1 MQCSNRYLQYRPK
14 GNNLNIELSSSLQ
27 RLWSA
32 CRCYEGVLV
41 YWKKMSSKFFNNSP
55 QNTLFDKFKGIAEG
69 MHDFYSFLAVVGYFR
84 SSGYF
89 KLRKELANV
98 QEIQILVGINVDSIF
113 RKHNQALLM
122 LEGDDEA
129 REIYTEDFIQDVK
142 DAKYSPEVEE
152 GILQLCDDI
161 VSGKLQMRIHKS
173 KNLHAKFYLCLP
185 QNFSPNTD
193 GWVLMGSSNI
203 SDSGL
208 GITQPPRYELN
219 VAMKDYDDV
228 AYCKNEFENL
238 WNEGIPITAEDIKR
252 IRKMTHLEE
261 LPTPYEIFM
270 KVLIDAFGNQVEDDF
285 TLDMPKGYMQLKYQN
300 DAVIQGF
307 QMLKE
312 YNGFFLA
319 DVVGTGKTI
328 VAAMI
333 AKRFVEENGKNT
345 KILVIYPPAVKENWR
360 DTFKDF
366 SLTKYTQFV
375 TNGSLNKVI
384 EGSDNYDGPEEFDL
398 VIVDEAHNFRSDTSG
413 RYDDLQRIC
422 KTPRVND
429 GLVEGIQKK
438 VMLLSATPLNNR
450 PEDFRNLIL
459 LFQNARK
466 PTLDGITNIT
476 TLFQPWIKKYNELM
490 RKRGKVDNNVI
501 TDAADKIYEEMRTRV
516 LDKILVR
523 RTRKNLWNNE
533 EYKADLMRQ
542 GIHFPNVEQPNE
554 CEYQLDKV
562 LSELFYDTITI
573 LTDTPN
579 EDNPNGVGLHFARYR
594 AIEYIIGEKA
604 GKYRNAIQFAQV
616 FSGIFRVHMVKRL
629 ESSFYAFKKS
639 LHTFLRITN
648 DMIKMWDNNNILIAP
663 EIDVKGMM
671 ANDVEFDAIV
681 EKALEHG
688 YDKEDILF
696 TQADFNPEYLK
707 KLREDAEKLEKL
719 SALWDKVE
727 KDPKYDLFKLY
738 LETEL
743 MCQKGHRNGKEVEL
757 NKEGK
762 LVIFSESVDTI
773 NYLGDKLKND
783 LHRSDVLIVSASNRR
798 NVLDDI
804 RANFDANYSGEKLNK
819 YNIIISSDVLAEG
832 VNLHRSNVIVN
843 YDSPWNATRLM
854 QRIGRVNRIGSTSDH
869 IYNYMFYPSKDGDKQ
884 IQLYTNALIK
894 LQGFHSALGEDAQ
907 VYSREEMLR
916 EFQLFD
922 DKVRDNVD
930 KQLELLREIRE
941 LYANDRDLY
950 NKIKALPFKSRT
962 VRSAQYRP
970 KDVEARSTIVYIS
983 TGSRSQ
989 FYKVTESEAPQQ
1001 IEFLQAA
1008 EWLRAKVDEPTGNFE
1023 AVKELHYEHVRKAYK
1038 DYEQLTSA
1046 VETTEIS
1053 IAEKKKDKNAIS
1065 ALAFLREM
1073 KRLFPADEIYG
1084 KIITIEQY
1092 VNDGVF
1098 SNLTLSLNRLSREL
1112 NRQKKSST
1120 IDTLKPMLSMKLE
1133 NLYDHYY
1140 ISKEKQER
1148 EDQYQQSEIITSATF
1163 E

>member
-1 MQCSNRYLQYRPK
+1 
-14 GNNLNIELSSSLQ
+14 
-27 RLWSA
+27 
-32 CRCYEGVLV
+32 
-41 YWKKMSSKFFNNSP
+41 MSSKFFNNSP

-69 MHDFYSFLAVVGYFR
+69 MHDFHSFLAVVGYFR

-98 QEIQILVGINVDSIF
+98 QEIKILVGINVDSIF

-129 REIYTEDFIQDVK
+129 REIYTKDFIQDVK
-142 DAKYSPEVEE
+142 DAQYSPEVEE

-238 WNEGIPITAEDIKR
+238 WNEGIPITAEDIER

-429 GLVEGIQKK
+429 GLVEGMQKK

-533 EYKADLMRQ
+533 EYKTDLMRQ

-554 CEYQLDKV
+554 CEYQLDKE

-573 LTDTPN
+573 LTDTPS

-696 TQADFNPEYLK
+696 TQADFNTEYIK

-773 NYLGDKLKND
+773 NYLGDKLKNE

-941 LYANDRDLY
+941 LYANDRELY

-970 KDVEARSTIVYIS
+970 KDVEARSTIVYIT

-989 FYKVTESEAPQQ
+989 FYKVTENEVPQQ

-1038 DYEQLTSA
+1038 DYEQLTSV

-1073 KRLFPADEIYG
+1073 KRLFSTDEIYG

-1092 VNDGVF
+1092 VKDGVF

>member
-1 MQCSNRYLQYRPK
+1 
-14 GNNLNIELSSSLQ
+14 
-27 RLWSA
+27 
-32 CRCYEGVLV
+32 
-41 YWKKMSSKFFNNSP
+41 MSTKFFNNTIG
-55 QNTLFDKFKGIAEG
+55 NTLFDKFNGIADG
-69 MHDFYSFLAVVGYFR
+69 MPNFHSFLAVVGYFR

-98 QEIQILVGINVDSIF
+98 QDIKILVGINIDSIF

-122 LEGDDEA
+122 LDGDDEA
-129 REIYTEDFIQDVK
+129 REIYTKDFIQDVK
-142 DAKYSPEVEE
+142 DAKYSPDVED

-161 VSGKLQMRIHKS
+161 ISGRMQMRIHKS

-228 AYCKNEFENL
+228 AYCKNEFETL
-238 WNEGIPITAEDIKR
+238 WNEGITITAEDIER
-252 IRKMTHLEE
+252 IRKKTHLES

-285 TLDMPKGYMQLKYQN
+285 TLDLPKGYMQLKYQK

-345 KILVIYPPAVKENWR
+345 KILVIYPPAVKENWH

-375 TNGSLNKVI
+375 TNGSLSKII
-384 EGSDNYDGPEEFDL
+384 EGSDNYDGSEEFDL
-398 VIVDEAHNFRSDTSG
+398 VIVDEAHNFRTDTSG

-422 KTPRVND
+422 KAPRIND
-429 GLVEGIQKK
+429 GLIESVQKK
-438 VMLLSATPLNNR
+438 VILLSATPLNNR

-476 TLFQPWIKKYNELM
+476 TLFQPWIKQYNDLM
-490 RKRGKVDNNVI
+490 RKRGKADNSEI
-501 TDAADKIYEEMRTRV
+501 TAAADKIYEEMRTRV

-523 RTRKNLWNNE
+523 RTRKNLWNND
-533 EYKADLMRQ
+533 EYKADLKLQ
-542 GIHFPNVEQPNE
+542 NIHFPNVEQPNE
-554 CEYQLDKV
+554 CIYQLDEE

-573 LTDTPN
+573 LTDTPD

-604 GKYRNAIQFAQV
+604 SKYRNAMQFARV

-648 DMIKMWDNNNILIAP
+648 DMIKMWNEDSILIAP

-671 ANDVEFDAIV
+671 ANDVEFDVII
-681 EKALEHG
+681 EKALNHG
-688 YDKEDILF
+688 YDKTDILF
-696 TQADFNPEYLK
+696 TQADFNQEYIK
-707 KLREDAEKLEKL
+707 KLREDAEKLERL
-719 SALWDKVE
+719 TALWDKVE
-727 KDPKYDLFKLY
+727 KDPKYDKFKGL
-738 LETEL
+738 LESDLTSPT
-743 MCQKGHRNGKEVEL
+743 KVINGKEVEF

-773 NYLGDKLKND
+773 NYLGDRLKNE
-783 LHRSDVLIVSASNRR
+783 LHRTDVLVVSASNRKT
-798 NVLDDI
+798 VLNSI
-804 RANFDANYSGEKLNK
+804 QANFDANFSGVKENK
-819 YNIIISSDVLAEG
+819 FNIIISSDVLAEG
-832 VNLHRSNVIVN
+832 VNLHRSNIIVN

-854 QRIGRVNRIGSTSDH
+854 QRIGRVNRIGSTSDY

-941 LYANDRDLY
+941 LYAKNKKLY
-950 NKIKALPFKSRT
+950 NKIKTLPCKSRT
-962 VRSAQYRP
+962 VRLAKHRP
-970 KDVEARSTIVYIS
+970 HDVAPLSTIVYIT
-983 TGSRSQ
+983 TGQRTQ
-989 FYKVTESEAPQQ
+989 FYRITSNEAPMQ

-1008 EWLRAKVDEPTGNFE
+1008 EWLRAKQDEPTGNME
-1023 AVKELHYEHVRKAYK
+1023 AVKDAHYKHVRKAFAA
-1038 DYEQLTSA
+1038 YEQETSV

-1053 IAEKKKDKNAIS
+1053 IAEKKKDKNAIT

-1073 KRLFPADEIYG
+1073 KRMFDSDDIYT
-1084 KIITIEQY
+1084 KIQVIEEY
-1092 VNDGVF
+1092 VNEGIF

-1112 NRQKKSST
+1112 NKQKKT
-1120 IDTLKPMLSMKLE
+1120 VQLATLKPMLSMRLE
-1133 NLYDHYY
+1133 GLYDHYY
-1140 ISKEKQER
+1140 ISKERKEIER
-1148 EDQYQQSEIITSATF
+1148 LYQQSEIITSETF

>member
-1 MQCSNRYLQYRPK
+1 
-14 GNNLNIELSSSLQ
+14 
-27 RLWSA
+27 
-32 CRCYEGVLV
+32 
-41 YWKKMSSKFFNNSP
+41 MSSKFFNNSP
-55 QNTLFDKFKGIAEG
+55 ENTLFDKFKGIAEG
-69 MHDFYSFLAVVGYFR
+69 MPNFHSFLAVVGYFR

-98 QEIQILVGINVDSIF
+98 QEIKILVGINVDSIF

-129 REIYTEDFIQDVK
+129 REIYTKDFIQDVK

-208 GITQPPRYELN
+208 GITLPPRYELN

-238 WNEGIPITAEDIKR
+238 WNEGIPITAEDIER

-285 TLDMPKGYMQLKYQN
+285 TLDMPKDYMQLKYQN

-312 YNGFFLA
+312 FNGFFLA

-345 KILVIYPPAVKENWR
+345 KILVIYPPAVKENWLG
-360 DTFKDF
+360 TFKDF
-366 SLTKYTQFV
+366 SLTKYSQFI

-413 RYDDLQRIC
+413 RYNDLQRIC

-438 VMLLSATPLNNR
+438 VILLSATPLNNR

-459 LFQNARK
+459 LFQNARR

-490 RKRGKVDNNVI
+490 RKRGKVGNNVI
-501 TDAADKIYEEMRTRV
+501 TDAADKIYEEMRTKV

-533 EYKADLMRQ
+533 EYKADLMQQ

-554 CEYQLDKV
+554 CEYQLDKE

-629 ESSFYAFKKS
+629 ESSFFAFKKS

-696 TQADFNPEYLK
+696 TQADFNPEYIK

-719 SALWDKVE
+719 ASLWDKVE

-941 LYANDRDLY
+941 LYANDRELY

-962 VRSAQYRP
+962 VRSTQYRP
-970 KDVEARSTIVYIS
+970 KDVEARSTIVYIT

-989 FYKVTESEAPQQ
+989 FYKVTENEAPQQ

-1008 EWLRAKVDEPTGNFE
+1008 EWLRAKEDEPTGNFE
-1023 AVKELHYEHVRKAYK
+1023 AVKGLHYEHVRKAYK
-1038 DYEQLTSA
+1038 DYEQLTSV

-1073 KRLFPADEIYG
+1073 KRLFPTDEIYG
-1084 KIITIEQY
+1084 KLITIEQY

-1120 IDTLKPMLSMKLE
+1120 VDTLKPMLSMKLE

>member
-1 MQCSNRYLQYRPK
+1 
-14 GNNLNIELSSSLQ
+14 
-27 RLWSA
+27 
-32 CRCYEGVLV
+32 
-41 YWKKMSSKFFNNSP
+41 MSTKFFNNTIG
-55 QNTLFDKFKGIAEG
+55 NTLFNKFKGIADG
-69 MHDFYSFLAVVGYFR
+69 MSNFHSFLAVVGYFR

-98 QEIQILVGINVDSIF
+98 QDIKILVGINIDSIF

-122 LEGDDEA
+122 LDGDDEA
-129 REIYTEDFIQDVK
+129 REIYTKDFIQDVK
-142 DAKYSPEVEE
+142 DAQYSPDVED

-161 VSGKLQMRIHKS
+161 ISGRMQMRIHKS

-208 GITQPPRYELN
+208 GITQPPQYELN

-228 AYCKNEFENL
+228 AYCKNEFEIL
-238 WNEGIPITAEDIKR
+238 WNEGIPITAEDIEQ
-252 IRKMTHLEE
+252 IRKKTHLES

-285 TLDMPKGYMQLKYQN
+285 TLDLPKGYMQLKYQK

-375 TNGSLNKVI
+375 TNGSLNKII

-398 VIVDEAHNFRSDTSG
+398 VIVDEAHNFRTDTSG

-422 KTPRVND
+422 KAPRIND
-429 GLVEGIQKK
+429 GLIESVQKK
-438 VMLLSATPLNNR
+438 VILLSATPLNNR

-476 TLFQPWIKKYNELM
+476 TLFQPWIKQYNDLM
-490 RKRGKVDNNVI
+490 RKRGKADNSEI
-501 TDAADKIYEEMRTRV
+501 TAAADKIYEEMRTRV

-523 RTRKNLWNNE
+523 RTRKNLWNNK
-533 EYKADLMRQ
+533 EYKADLKLQ
-542 GIHFPNVEQPNE
+542 NIHFPNVEQPNE
-554 CEYQLDKV
+554 CIYQLDEE

-573 LTDTPN
+573 LTDTPD
-579 EDNPNGVGLHFARYR
+579 EDNPNGVGLHFTRYR

-604 GKYRNAIQFAQV
+604 SKYRNAMQFARV

-648 DMIKMWDNNNILIAP
+648 DMIKMWNEDSILIAP

-671 ANDVEFDAIV
+671 ANDIEFDVII
-681 EKALEHG
+681 EKALNHG
-688 YDKEDILF
+688 YDKTDILF
-696 TQADFNPEYLK
+696 TQADFNQEYIK
-707 KLREDAEKLEKL
+707 KLREDAEKLERL
-719 SALWDKVE
+719 TALWDKVE
-727 KDPKYDLFKLY
+727 KDPKYDQFKEL
-738 LETEL
+738 LESDL
-743 MCQKGHRNGKEVEL
+743 MNHTKVINGKRVEL

-773 NYLGDKLKND
+773 NYLGDRLKNE
-783 LHRSDVLIVSASNRR
+783 LHRTDVLVVSASNRKT
-798 NVLDDI
+798 VLNDI
-804 RANFDANYSGEKLNK
+804 RANFDANFSGEKEDK
-819 YNIIISSDVLAEG
+819 FNIIISSDVLAEG
-832 VNLHRSNVIVN
+832 VNLHRSNIIVN

-941 LYANDRDLY
+941 LYAKNKELY
-950 NKIKALPFKSRT
+950 NKIKTLPCKSRT
-962 VRSAQYRP
+962 VRSAAHRP
-970 KDVEARSTIVYIS
+970 HDIAPQSTIVYIT
-983 TGSRSQ
+983 TGQRSQ
-989 FYKVTESEAPQQ
+989 FYRITGNEAPIQ

-1008 EWLRAKVDEPTGNFE
+1008 EWLRAKQDETIGNME
-1023 AVKELHYEHVRKAYK
+1023 AVKDAHYKHVRKAF
-1038 DYEQLTSA
+1038 DAYEQETSV

-1053 IAEKKKDKNAIS
+1053 IAEKKKDKNAIT

-1073 KRLFPADEIYG
+1073 KRMFDSDDIYT
-1084 KIITIEQY
+1084 KIQVIEKY
-1092 VNDGVF
+1092 VNEGIF

-1112 NRQKKSST
+1112 NKQKKT
-1120 IDTLKPMLSMKLE
+1120 VQLATLKPMLSMRLE
-1133 NLYDHYY
+1133 GLYDHYY
-1140 ISKEKQER
+1140 INKERKEI
-1148 EDQYQQSEIITSATF
+1148 ESLYQQSEIITSETF

>member
-1 MQCSNRYLQYRPK
+1 
-14 GNNLNIELSSSLQ
+14 
-27 RLWSA
+27 
-32 CRCYEGVLV
+32 
-41 YWKKMSSKFFNNSP
+41 MSSKYFNNSP
-55 QNTLFDKFKGIAEG
+55 ENTLFDKFKGIAEG
-69 MHDFYSFLAVVGYFR
+69 MSNFHSFLAVVGYFR

-89 KLRKELANV
+89 KLRKELTNV
-98 QEIQILVGINVDSIF
+98 QEIKILVGINVDSIF

-129 REIYTEDFIQDVK
+129 REIYTKDFIQDVK
-142 DAKYSPEVEE
+142 DAQYSSDVEE

-161 VSGKLQMRIHKS
+161 ISGKLQMRIHKS

-185 QNFSPNTD
+185 QNFNPNTD
-193 GWVLMGSSNI
+193 GWVIMGSSNI

-208 GITQPPRYELN
+208 GITQSPRYELN

-228 AYCKNEFENL
+228 AYCKNEFETL
-238 WNEGIPITAEDIKR
+238 WNEGIPITADDIER
-252 IRKMTHLEE
+252 IRKKTHLEE
-261 LPTPYEIFM
+261 LPTPYEIFI

-285 TLDMPKGYMQLKYQN
+285 TLEMPKGYMQLKYQN

-333 AKRFVEENGKNT
+333 AKRFVEENGRNT
-345 KILVIYPPAVKENWR
+345 KVLVIYPPAVKDNWR

-375 TNGSLNKVI
+375 TNGSLNKII

-429 GLVEGIQKK
+429 GLIEGMQKK
-438 VMLLSATPLNNR
+438 VILLSATPLNNR

-476 TLFQPWIKKYNELM
+476 TLFQPWIKQYNELM
-490 RKRGKVDNNVI
+490 RKRGKTDNKVI
-501 TDAADKIYEEMRTRV
+501 TEAADKIYEEMRTRV

-523 RTRKNLWNNE
+523 RTRKNLWNNN
-533 EYKADLMRQ
+533 EYKADLISQ

-554 CEYQLDKV
+554 CIYQLDSQ
-562 LSELFYDTITI
+562 LSEIFYDTITK
-573 LTDTPN
+573 LTDTPT
-579 EDNPNGVGLHFARYR
+579 EENPNGTGLHFARYR
-594 AIEYIIGEKA
+594 AIEFVVGEKA

-671 ANDVEFDAIV
+671 ANDIEFDVIV

-696 TQADFNPEYLK
+696 TQADFNSDYIT
-707 KLREDAEKLEKL
+707 KLHEDAEKLKEL
-719 SALWDKVE
+719 VALWDTIE
-727 KDPKYDLFKLY
+727 QDPKYDLFKFY
-738 LETEL
+738 LENEL
-743 MCQKGHRNGKEVEL
+743 MNKTGHRNGKEVEL

-773 NYLGDKLKND
+773 NYLGERMKKELN
-783 LHRSDVLIVSASNRR
+783 RSDVLIVSASNRK

-804 RANFDANYSGEKLNK
+804 RANFDANYTGEKINK

-941 LYANDRDLY
+941 LYATDRDLY
-950 NKIKALPFKSRT
+950 NRIKGLPFKSRT
-962 VRSAQYRP
+962 VRSASHRP
-970 KDVEARSTIVYIS
+970 KDLPSQSTIVYIT
-983 TGSRSQ
+983 TGQRSQ
-989 FYKVTESEAPQQ
+989 FYRVSNDEAPIP
-1001 IEFLQAA
+1001 IEFLDAA
-1008 EWLRAKVDEPTGNFE
+1008 EILRAKKDEPTGNFDV
-1023 AVKELHYEHVRKAYK
+1023 VKEMHYMHVRKAFNAYQQ
-1038 DYEQLTSA
+1038 ETSV

-1065 ALAFLREM
+1065 ALAFLRDM
-1073 KRLFPADEIYG
+1073 KRMFPSDEIYS
-1084 KIITIEQY
+1084 KLMTLDQY
-1092 VNDGVF
+1092 VNDGIF

-1112 NRQKKSST
+1112 NKLKKNT
-1120 IDTLKPMLSMKLE
+1120 PTVTLQPMLSMRLE
-1133 NLYDHYY
+1133 KLYDHYY
-1140 ISKEKQER
+1140 ISKEKKAR
-1148 EDQYQQSEIITSATF
+1148 EDQYQESEIITSATF

>member
-1 MQCSNRYLQYRPK
+1 
-14 GNNLNIELSSSLQ
+14 
-27 RLWSA
+27 
-32 CRCYEGVLV
+32 
-41 YWKKMSSKFFNNSP
+41 MSSKFFNNSP

-69 MHDFYSFLAVVGYFR
+69 MPNFYSFLAVVGYFR

-89 KLRKELANV
+89 KLRKELDNV
-98 QEIQILVGINVDSIF
+98 KEIKILVGINVDSIF

-122 LEGDDEA
+122 LDGDDEA
-129 REIYTEDFIQDVK
+129 RHIYTKDFIQDVK
-142 DAKYSPEVEE
+142 DARYSAEVEE

-203 SDSGL
+203 SDAGL
-208 GITQPPRYELN
+208 GISEPPRYELN

-228 AYCKNEFENL
+228 AYCKNEFEML
-238 WNEGIPITAEDIKR
+238 WNEGLPITAEDIER
-252 IRKMTHLEE
+252 IKKQTHLEE
-261 LPTPYEIFM
+261 LPTPYEIFI

-285 TLDMPKGYMQLKYQN
+285 TLDLPKGYMQLKYQN

-345 KILVIYPPAVKENWR
+345 KILVIYPPAVKENWEN
-360 DTFKDF
+360 TFKDF
-366 SLTKYTQFV
+366 GLTGKAKNHTQFI
-375 TNGSLNKVI
+375 TNGSLNKI
-384 EGSDNYDGPEEFDL
+384 LEGSGNYYGAEEYDL
-398 VIVDEAHNFRSDTSG
+398 IIVDEAHNFRSDTSG
-413 RYDDLQRIC
+413 RYDELQRIC

-429 GLVEGIQKK
+429 GLIEGMQKK

-459 LFQNARK
+459 LFQNARR

-476 TLFQPWIKKYNELM
+476 TLFQPWIQQYNELM
-490 RKRGKVDNNVI
+490 RKRGKTDNKVI
-501 TDAADKIYEEMRTRV
+501 TEAADRIYEEMRTRV

-523 RTRKNLWNNE
+523 RTRKNLWNNN
-533 EYKADLMRQ
+533 EYKADLINQ

-554 CEYQLDKV
+554 CIYQLDAE
-562 LSELFYDTITI
+562 LSELFYQTITV

-579 EDNPNGVGLHFARYR
+579 EDNPKGIGLHYARYR
-594 AIEYIIGEKA
+594 AIEYIVGEKA
-604 GKYRNAIQFAQV
+604 NKYRNAIQFAQV

-629 ESSFYAFKKS
+629 ESSFHAFKKS

-648 DMIKMWDNNNILIAP
+648 DMIKMWENNNILIAP

-671 ANDVEFDAIV
+671 ANDVEFDDIV
-681 EKALEHG
+681 EKALEYG
-688 YDKEDILF
+688 YAKEDILF
-696 TQADFNPEYLK
+696 TRDDFNPIYID
-707 KLREDAEKLEKL
+707 KLREDVQKLEEL
-719 SALWDKVE
+719 EAYWEIVD
-727 KDPKYDLFKLY
+727 KDPKFDLFKKL
-738 LETEL
+738 LEKEL
-743 MCQKGHRNGKEVEL
+743 FAKTRINDKGETVEL

-762 LVIFSESVDTI
+762 LVVFSESVDTI
-773 NYLGDKLKND
+773 NYLGERLKNE
-783 LHRSDVLIVSASNRR
+783 LHRDDILIVSATNRR
-798 NVLDDI
+798 NVLDAI
-804 RANFDANYSGEKLNK
+804 RSNFDANYKEERLNK

-869 IYNYMFYPSKDGDKQ
+869 IYNYMFYPSQDGDKQ

-930 KQLELLREIRE
+930 KQLELLREVRE
-941 LYANDRDLY
+941 LYQTDPDLY
-950 NKIKALPFKSRT
+950 KRIKALPFKSRT
-962 VRSAQYRP
+962 IRSADHRP
-970 KDVEARSTIVYIS
+970 KKLAPQSSVIYIT

-989 FYKVTESEAPQQ
+989 FYRVTANGQPEP
-1001 IEFLQAA
+1001 IEFLDAA
-1008 EWLRAKVDEPTGNFE
+1008 ELLRAKPTEATGNFE
-1023 AVKELHYEHVRKAYK
+1023 AMKDIHYQHVRKAYEA
-1038 DYEQLTSA
+1038 YLQVTSI

-1053 IAEKKKDKNAIS
+1053 IDERRKDKNATA

-1073 KRLFPADEIYG
+1073 KRLFGSDDIYS
-1084 KIITIEQY
+1084 KLLVLDDY
-1092 VNDGVF
+1092 VNEGMF
-1098 SNLTLSLNRLSREL
+1098 SNLTLSLNRMSRDV
-1112 NRQKKSST
+1112 NRRRKTEK
-1120 IDTLKPMLSMKLE
+1120 IETLKPWLAMSLE
-1133 NLYDHYY
+1133 NLYDRYY
-1140 ISKEKQER
+1140 ISKERQEL
-1148 EDQYQQSEIITSATF
+1148 ENQFQQSEIITSETF

>member
-1 MQCSNRYLQYRPK
+1 
-14 GNNLNIELSSSLQ
+14 
-27 RLWSA
+27 
-32 CRCYEGVLV
+32 
-41 YWKKMSSKFFNNSP
+41 MSTKFFNNTIG
-55 QNTLFDKFKGIAEG
+55 NTLFNKFKGIADG
-69 MHDFYSFLAVVGYFR
+69 MSNFHSFLAVVGYFR

-98 QEIQILVGINVDSIF
+98 QDIKILVGINIDSIF

-122 LEGDDEA
+122 LDGDDEA
-129 REIYTEDFIQDVK
+129 REIYTKDFIQDVK
-142 DAKYSPEVEE
+142 DAQYSPDVED

-161 VSGKLQMRIHKS
+161 ISGRMQMRIHKS

-208 GITQPPRYELN
+208 GITQPPQYELN

-228 AYCKNEFENL
+228 VYCKNEFEIL
-238 WNEGIPITAEDIKR
+238 WNEGIPITAEDIER
-252 IRKMTHLEE
+252 IRKKTHLESF
-261 LPTPYEIFM
+261 PTPYEIFM

-285 TLDMPKGYMQLKYQN
+285 TLDLPKGYMQLKYQK

-375 TNGSLNKVI
+375 TNGSLNKII

-398 VIVDEAHNFRSDTSG
+398 VIVDEAHNFRTDTSG

-422 KTPRVND
+422 KAPRIND
-429 GLVEGIQKK
+429 GLIESVQKK
-438 VMLLSATPLNNR
+438 VILLSATPLNNR

-476 TLFQPWIKKYNELM
+476 TLFQPWIKQYNDLM
-490 RKRGKVDNNVI
+490 RKRGKADNSEI
-501 TDAADKIYEEMRTRV
+501 TAAADKIYEEMRTRV

-523 RTRKNLWNNE
+523 RTRKNLWNNN
-533 EYKADLMRQ
+533 EYKADLKLQ
-542 GIHFPNVEQPNE
+542 NIHFSNVEQPNE
-554 CEYQLDKV
+554 CIYQLDEE

-573 LTDTPN
+573 LTDTPD

-604 GKYRNAIQFAQV
+604 SKYRNAIQFARV

-648 DMIKMWDNNNILIAP
+648 DMIKMWNEDSILIAP

-671 ANDVEFDAIV
+671 ANDIEFDVII
-681 EKALEHG
+681 EKALNHG
-688 YDKEDILF
+688 YDKTDILF
-696 TQADFNPEYLK
+696 TQADFNQEYIK
-707 KLREDAEKLEKL
+707 KLREDAEKLERL
-719 SALWDKVE
+719 TALWDKVE
-727 KDPKYDLFKLY
+727 KDPKYDQFKEL
-738 LETEL
+738 LESDL
-743 MCQKGHRNGKEVEL
+743 MSHTKVINGKRVEL

-773 NYLGDKLKND
+773 NYLGDRLKNE
-783 LHRSDVLIVSASNRR
+783 LHRTDVLVVSASNRKT
-798 NVLDDI
+798 VLNDI
-804 RANFDANYSGEKLNK
+804 RTNFDANFSGEKEDK
-819 YNIIISSDVLAEG
+819 FNIIISSDVLAEG
-832 VNLHRSNVIVN
+832 VNLHRSNIIVN

-941 LYANDRDLY
+941 LYAKNKELY
-950 NKIKALPFKSRT
+950 NKIKTLPCKSRT
-962 VRSAQYRP
+962 VRSAAHRP
-970 KDVEARSTIVYIS
+970 HDIAPQSTIVYIT
-983 TGSRSQ
+983 TGQRSQ
-989 FYKVTESEAPQQ
+989 FYRITGNEAPIQ

-1008 EWLRAKVDEPTGNFE
+1008 EWLRAKQDETIGNME
-1023 AVKELHYEHVRKAYK
+1023 AVKDAHYKHVRKAF
-1038 DYEQLTSA
+1038 DAYEQETSV

-1053 IAEKKKDKNAIS
+1053 IAEKKKDKNAIT

-1073 KRLFPADEIYG
+1073 KRMFDSDDIYT
-1084 KIITIEQY
+1084 KIQVIEKY
-1092 VNDGVF
+1092 VNEGIF

-1112 NRQKKSST
+1112 NKQKET
-1120 IDTLKPMLSMKLE
+1120 VLLATLKPMLSMRLE
-1133 NLYDHYY
+1133 GLYDHYY
-1140 ISKEKQER
+1140 INKERKEIGSL
-1148 EDQYQQSEIITSATF
+1148 YQQSEIITSETF

>member
-1 MQCSNRYLQYRPK
+1 
-14 GNNLNIELSSSLQ
+14 
-27 RLWSA
+27 
-32 CRCYEGVLV
+32 
-41 YWKKMSSKFFNNSP
+41 MSTKFFNNNIS
-55 QNTLFDKFKGIAEG
+55 NTLFDKFKGIADG
-69 MHDFYSFLAVVGYFR
+69 MSNFHSFLAVVGYFR

-98 QEIQILVGINVDSIF
+98 QDIKILVGINIDNIF

-122 LEGDDEA
+122 LDGDDEA
-129 REIYTEDFIQDVK
+129 REIYTKDFIQDVK
-142 DAKYSPEVEE
+142 DAQYSPDVEE

-185 QNFSPNTD
+185 QKFSPNTD

-228 AYCKNEFENL
+228 AYCKNEFEIL
-238 WNEGIPITAEDIKR
+238 WNEGIPVTAGDIER
-252 IRKMTHLEE
+252 IRRKTHLES
-261 LPTPYEIFM
+261 LPTPYEIFI

-285 TLDMPKGYMQLKYQN
+285 THDLPKGYMQLKYQN

-307 QMLKE
+307 QMLRK

-375 TNGSLNKVI
+375 TNGSLYKII
-384 EGSDNYDGPEEFDL
+384 EGNDNYDGPEEFDL

-422 KTPRVND
+422 KAPRIND
-429 GLVEGIQKK
+429 GLIEGVHKK
-438 VMLLSATPLNNR
+438 VILLSATPLNNR

-476 TLFQPWIKKYNELM
+476 TLFQPWIKQYNDLM
-490 RKRGKVDNNVI
+490 CKRGKADNSEI
-501 TDAADKIYEEMRTRV
+501 TAAADKIYEEMRTRV

-533 EYKADLMRQ
+533 EYKADLIRQ
-542 GIHFPNVEQPNE
+542 GIHFPNVDQPNE
-554 CEYQLDKV
+554 CIYQLDEE
-562 LSELFYDTITI
+562 LSVLFYDTITI
-573 LTDTPN
+573 LTDTPD
-579 EDNPNGVGLHFARYR
+579 ESNPNGVGLHFARYR
-594 AIEYIIGEKA
+594 AIEFITGEKA
-604 GKYRNAIQFAQV
+604 SKYRNAMQFARV

-629 ESSFYAFKKS
+629 ESSFYAFKKT

-648 DMIKMWDNNNILIAP
+648 DMIKMWDDDNILIAP
-663 EIDVKGMM
+663 DVDVKGML
-671 ANDVEFDAIV
+671 ANDVEFDVII
-681 EKALEHG
+681 EKALNHG
-688 YDKEDILF
+688 YDKDDILF
-696 TQADFNPEYLK
+696 TQADFNPEYIK
-707 KLREDAEKLEKL
+707 RLREDAEKLERL
-719 SALWDKVE
+719 TALWDKVE
-727 KDPKYDLFKLY
+727 KDPKYDKFKDL
-738 LETEL
+738 LESEL
-743 MCQKGHRNGKEVEL
+743 MSHTKINEDKEVEL

-773 NYLGDKLKND
+773 NYLGDKLRNE
-783 LHRSDVLIVSASNRR
+783 LHRTDVLIVNASNRKS
-798 NVLDDI
+798 VLDDI
-804 RANFDANYSGEKLNK
+804 RANFDANFSGEKENQF
-819 YNIIISSDVLAEG
+819 NIIISSDVLAEG
-832 VNLHRSNVIVN
+832 VNLHRSNEIVN

-941 LYANDRDLY
+941 LYVKNRDLY

-962 VRSAQYRP
+962 VRLAKYRP
-970 KDVEARSTIVYIS
+970 HDVIPQSTIVYIT
-983 TGSRSQ
+983 TGQRSQ
-989 FYKVTESEAPQQ
+989 FYRVTGDGAPVQ

-1008 EWLRAKVDEPTGNFE
+1008 EWLRAKQEEPTGNLE
-1023 AVKELHYEHVRKAYK
+1023 TVKNNHYKHVRKAFAAYK
-1038 DYEQLTSA
+1038 QETSV

-1053 IAEKKKDKNAIS
+1053 IAEKKKDKNAIT

-1073 KRLFPADEIYG
+1073 KRMFETEDIYN
-1084 KIITIEQY
+1084 KIQVIEEY
-1092 VNDGVF
+1092 VNEGIF
-1098 SNLTLSLNRLSREL
+1098 SNLTLSLNRVSREL
-1112 NRQKKSST
+1112 NKQKKT
-1120 IDTLKPMLSMKLE
+1120 AKLATLKPMFSMQLDVI
-1133 NLYDHYY
+1133 NRCLFPICH
-1140 ISKEKQER
+1140 
-1148 EDQYQQSEIITSATF
+1148 
-1163 E
+1163 

>member
-1 MQCSNRYLQYRPK
+1 
-14 GNNLNIELSSSLQ
+14 
-27 RLWSA
+27 
-32 CRCYEGVLV
+32 
-41 YWKKMSSKFFNNSP
+41 MSTKFFNNTIG
-55 QNTLFDKFKGIAEG
+55 NTLFNKFKGIADG
-69 MHDFYSFLAVVGYFR
+69 MSNFHSFLAVVGYFR

-98 QEIQILVGINVDSIF
+98 QDIKILVGINIDSIF

-122 LEGDDEA
+122 LDGDDEA
-129 REIYTEDFIQDVK
+129 REIYTKDFIQDVK
-142 DAKYSPEVEE
+142 DAQYSPDVED

-161 VSGKLQMRIHKS
+161 ISGRMQMRIHKS

-208 GITQPPRYELN
+208 GITQPPQYELN

-228 AYCKNEFENL
+228 AYCKNEFEIL
-238 WNEGIPITAEDIKR
+238 WNEGIPITAEDIEQ
-252 IRKMTHLEE
+252 IRKKTHLES

-285 TLDMPKGYMQLKYQN
+285 TLDLPKGYMQLKYQK

-375 TNGSLNKVI
+375 TNGSLNKII

-398 VIVDEAHNFRSDTSG
+398 VIVDEAHNFRTDTSG

-422 KTPRVND
+422 KAPRIND
-429 GLVEGIQKK
+429 GLIESVQKK
-438 VMLLSATPLNNR
+438 VILLSATPLNNR

-476 TLFQPWIKKYNELM
+476 TLFQPWIKQYNDLM
-490 RKRGKVDNNVI
+490 RKRGKADNSEI
-501 TDAADKIYEEMRTRV
+501 TAAADKIYEEMRTRV

-523 RTRKNLWNNE
+523 RTRKNLWNNN
-533 EYKADLMRQ
+533 EYKADLKLQ
-542 GIHFPNVEQPNE
+542 NIHFPNVEQPNE
-554 CEYQLDKV
+554 CIYQLDEE

-573 LTDTPN
+573 LTDTPD
-579 EDNPNGVGLHFARYR
+579 EDNPNGVGLHFTRYR

-604 GKYRNAIQFAQV
+604 SKYRNAMQFARV

-648 DMIKMWDNNNILIAP
+648 DMIKMWNEDSILIAP

-671 ANDVEFDAIV
+671 ANDIEFDVII
-681 EKALEHG
+681 EKALNHG
-688 YDKEDILF
+688 YDKTDILF
-696 TQADFNPEYLK
+696 TQADFNQEYIK
-707 KLREDAEKLEKL
+707 KLREDAEKLERL
-719 SALWDKVE
+719 TALWDKVE
-727 KDPKYDLFKLY
+727 KDPKYDQFKEL
-738 LETEL
+738 LESDL
-743 MCQKGHRNGKEVEL
+743 MNHTKVINGKRVEL

-773 NYLGDKLKND
+773 NYLGDRLKNE
-783 LHRSDVLIVSASNRR
+783 LHRTDVLVVSASNRKT
-798 NVLDDI
+798 VLNDI
-804 RANFDANYSGEKLNK
+804 RANFDANFSGEKEDK
-819 YNIIISSDVLAEG
+819 FNIIISSDVLAEG
-832 VNLHRSNVIVN
+832 VNLHRSNIIVN

-941 LYANDRDLY
+941 LYAKNKELY
-950 NKIKALPFKSRT
+950 NKIKTLPCKSRT
-962 VRSAQYRP
+962 VRSAAHRP
-970 KDVEARSTIVYIS
+970 HDIAPQSTIVYIT
-983 TGSRSQ
+983 TGQRSQ
-989 FYKVTESEAPQQ
+989 FYRITGNEAPIQ

-1008 EWLRAKVDEPTGNFE
+1008 EWLRAKQDETIGNME
-1023 AVKELHYEHVRKAYK
+1023 AVKDAHYKHVRKAF
-1038 DYEQLTSA
+1038 DAYEQETSV

-1053 IAEKKKDKNAIS
+1053 IAEKKKDKNAIT

-1073 KRLFPADEIYG
+1073 KRMFDSDDIYT
-1084 KIITIEQY
+1084 KIQVIEKY
-1092 VNDGVF
+1092 VNEGIF

-1112 NRQKKSST
+1112 NKQKKT
-1120 IDTLKPMLSMKLE
+1120 VQLATLKPMLSMRLE
-1133 NLYDHYY
+1133 GLYDHYY
-1140 ISKEKQER
+1140 INKERKEI
-1148 EDQYQQSEIITSATF
+1148 ESLYQQSEIITSETF

>member
-1 MQCSNRYLQYRPK
+1 
-14 GNNLNIELSSSLQ
+14 
-27 RLWSA
+27 
-32 CRCYEGVLV
+32 
-41 YWKKMSSKFFNNSP
+41 MSTKFFNNTID
-55 QNTLFDKFKGIAEG
+55 NTLFNKFKGIADG
-69 MHDFYSFLAVVGYFR
+69 MSNFHSFLAVVGYFR

-98 QEIQILVGINVDSIF
+98 QDIKILVGINIDSIF

-122 LEGDDEA
+122 LDGDDEA
-129 REIYTEDFIQDVK
+129 REIYTKDFIQDVK
-142 DAKYSPEVEE
+142 DAQYSPDVED

-161 VSGKLQMRIHKS
+161 ISGRMQMRIHKS

-228 AYCKNEFENL
+228 AYCKNEFETL
-238 WNEGIPITAEDIKR
+238 WNEGIPIAAEDIER
-252 IRKMTHLEE
+252 IRKKTHLES

-285 TLDMPKGYMQLKYQN
+285 TLDLPKGYMQLKYQK

-366 SLTKYTQFV
+366 SLTKYSQFV
-375 TNGSLNKVI
+375 TNGSLNKII

-398 VIVDEAHNFRSDTSG
+398 VIVDEAHNFRTDTSG

-422 KTPRVND
+422 KAPRIND
-429 GLVEGIQKK
+429 GLIESVQKK
-438 VMLLSATPLNNR
+438 VILLSATPLNNR

-476 TLFQPWIKKYNELM
+476 TLFQPWIKQYNDLM
-490 RKRGKVDNNVI
+490 RKRDKADNSEI
-501 TDAADKIYEEMRTRV
+501 TAAADKIYEEMRTRV

-523 RTRKNLWNNE
+523 RTRKNLWNND
-533 EYKADLMRQ
+533 EYKADLKLQ
-542 GIHFPNVEQPNE
+542 NIHFPNVEQPNE
-554 CEYQLDKV
+554 CIYQLDEE

-573 LTDTPN
+573 LTDTPD

-604 GKYRNAIQFAQV
+604 SKYRNAMQFARV

-648 DMIKMWDNNNILIAP
+648 DMIKMWNEDSILIAP

-671 ANDVEFDAIV
+671 ANDVEFDVII
-681 EKALEHG
+681 EKALNHG
-688 YDKEDILF
+688 YDKTDILF
-696 TQADFNPEYLK
+696 TQADFNQKYIK
-707 KLREDAEKLEKL
+707 KLREDAEKLERL
-719 SALWDKVE
+719 TALWDKVE
-727 KDPKYDLFKLY
+727 KDPKYDQFKEL
-738 LETEL
+738 LESDL
-743 MCQKGHRNGKEVEL
+743 MSHTKVINGKEVEL

-773 NYLGDKLKND
+773 NYLGDRLKNE
-783 LHRSDVLIVSASNRR
+783 LHRTDVLVVSASNRKT
-798 NVLDDI
+798 VLNDI
-804 RANFDANYSGEKLNK
+804 RVNFDANFSGEKEDK
-819 YNIIISSDVLAEG
+819 FNIIISSDVLAEG
-832 VNLHRSNVIVN
+832 VNLHRSNIIVN

-941 LYANDRDLY
+941 LYAKNKELY
-950 NKIKALPFKSRT
+950 NKIKTLPCKSRT
-962 VRSAQYRP
+962 VRSAAHRP
-970 KDVEARSTIVYIS
+970 HDIAPQSTIVYIT
-983 TGSRSQ
+983 TGQRSQ
-989 FYKVTESEAPQQ
+989 FYRITGNEAPIQ

-1008 EWLRAKVDEPTGNFE
+1008 EWLRAKQDETIGNME
-1023 AVKELHYEHVRKAYK
+1023 AVKDAHYKHVRKAFDTYNQ
-1038 DYEQLTSA
+1038 ETS
-1046 VETTEIS
+1046 VVDTTEIS
-1053 IAEKKKDKNAIS
+1053 IAEKKKDKNAIT

-1073 KRLFPADEIYG
+1073 KRMFDADDIYT
-1084 KIITIEQY
+1084 KIQVIEKY
-1092 VNDGVF
+1092 VNEGVF

-1112 NRQKKSST
+1112 NKQKKT
-1120 IDTLKPMLSMKLE
+1120 VQLATLKSMLSMRLE
-1133 NLYDHYY
+1133 GLYDHYY
-1140 ISKEKQER
+1140 INKERKEI
-1148 EDQYQQSEIITSATF
+1148 ESLYQQSEIITSETF

>member
-1 MQCSNRYLQYRPK
+1 
-14 GNNLNIELSSSLQ
+14 
-27 RLWSA
+27 
-32 CRCYEGVLV
+32 
-41 YWKKMSSKFFNNSP
+41 MSSKFFNNNLN
-55 QNTLFDKFKGIAEG
+55 NTLFDKFKGIAEG
-69 MHDFYSFLAVVGYFR
+69 MPNFYSFLAVVGYFR

-89 KLRKELANV
+89 KLRKELKNV
-98 QEIQILVGINVDSIF
+98 QEIKILVGINIDSIF

-122 LEGDDEA
+122 LDGDDEA
-129 REIYTEDFIQDVK
+129 REIYTKDFIQDVK
-142 DAKYSPEVEE
+142 DAQYSPEVEE

-161 VSGKLQMRIHKS
+161 VSDRLQMRIHKS

-185 QNFSPNTD
+185 KIFNPNTD
-193 GWVLMGSSNI
+193 GWVIMGSSNI
-203 SDSGL
+203 SESGL
-208 GITQPPRYELN
+208 GITQSPRYELN

-228 AYCKNEFENL
+228 AYCKNEFETL
-238 WNEGIPITAEDIKR
+238 WNEGIPITADDIER
-252 IRKMTHLEE
+252 IRKKTHLDG

-285 TLDMPKGYMQLKYQN
+285 TLDMPKGYMKLKYQN

-333 AKRFVEENGKNT
+333 AKRFVEENGRNT

-366 SLTKYTQFV
+366 SLTRYTQFV
-375 TNGSLNKVI
+375 TNGSLNKII
-384 EGSDNYDGPEEFDL
+384 EGSDNFYGPEEFDL
-398 VIVDEAHNFRSDTSG
+398 VIVDEAHNFRTDTSG

-429 GLVEGIQKK
+429 GLIEGVQKK

-459 LFQNARK
+459 LFQNARR

-476 TLFQPWIKKYNELM
+476 TLFQPWIKQYNDLM
-490 RKRGKVDNNVI
+490 RKRGKTSNAEI
-501 TDAADKIYEEMRTRV
+501 TEAADQIYEEIRTRV

-533 EYKADLMRQ
+533 EYKADLIRQ

-554 CEYQLDKV
+554 CIYQLEDE

-573 LTDTPN
+573 LTDTPDE
-579 EDNPNGVGLHFARYR
+579 EDNPNGNGLYFARYR
-594 AIEYIIGEKA
+594 AIEFIVGEKA
-604 GKYRNAIQFAQV
+604 SKYRNAIQFARV

-639 LHTFLRITN
+639 LNTFLRITR
-648 DMIKMWDNNNILIAP
+648 DMIKMWDKNQILIAP

-671 ANDVEFDAIV
+671 ANDVEIDVII
-681 EKALEHG
+681 EKALNHG

-696 TQADFNPEYLK
+696 TQSDFKPEYII
-707 KLREDAEKLEKL
+707 KLHEDAEKLENLCK
-719 SALWDKVE
+719 LWDKVD

-738 LETEL
+738 LEDEL
-743 MCQKGHRNGKEVEL
+743 LNQKGFRSGKEVEL

-773 NYLGDKLKND
+773 NYLGDKLKNE
-783 LHRSDVLIVSASNRR
+783 LNRKDVLVVSASNRK
-798 NVLDDI
+798 NVLADI
-804 RANFDANYSGEKLNK
+804 KANFDANFNGEKENK

-884 IQLYTNALIK
+884 IQLYTNALLK

-907 VYSREEMLR
+907 IYSREEMLR

-941 LYANDRDLY
+941 LYAKNRELY

-962 VRSAQYRP
+962 VRLAEHRP
-970 KDVEARSTIVYIS
+970 KGIAPKSTIVYIT
-983 TGSRSQ
+983 TGQRSQ
-989 FYKVTESEAPQQ
+989 FYLVTGDGAPQQ

-1008 EWLRAKVDEPTGNFE
+1008 EWLRAKQDEPAGILET
-1023 AVKELHYEHVRKAYK
+1023 VKDDHYKHVRKAFTA
-1038 DYEQLTSA
+1038 YEKETSM

-1053 IAEKKKDKNAIS
+1053 IAEKKKDKNAIT

-1073 KRLFPADEIYG
+1073 KRMFAAEEIYS
-1084 KIITIEQY
+1084 KLIVLEEY
-1092 VNDGVF
+1092 VNEGIF
-1098 SNLTLSLNRLSREL
+1098 SNLTLSLNRLNREL
-1112 NRQKKSST
+1112 SKQKKT
-1120 IDTLKPMLSMKLE
+1120 VQQATLKPMLSMRLE
-1133 NLYDHYY
+1133 SLYDHYY
-1140 ISKEKQER
+1140 ISKERQAKEN
-1148 EDQYQQSEIITSATF
+1148 QYQQSEIITSETF

>member
-1 MQCSNRYLQYRPK
+1 
-14 GNNLNIELSSSLQ
+14 
-27 RLWSA
+27 
-32 CRCYEGVLV
+32 
-41 YWKKMSSKFFNNSP
+41 MSTKFFNNTIG
-55 QNTLFDKFKGIAEG
+55 NTLFNKFKGIADG
-69 MHDFYSFLAVVGYFR
+69 MSNFHSFLAVVGYFR

-98 QEIQILVGINVDSIF
+98 QDIKILVGINIDSIF

-122 LEGDDEA
+122 LDGDDEA
-129 REIYTEDFIQDVK
+129 REIYTKDFIQDVK
-142 DAKYSPEVEE
+142 DAQYSPDVED

-161 VSGKLQMRIHKS
+161 ISGRMQMRIHKS

-208 GITQPPRYELN
+208 GITQPPQYELN

-228 AYCKNEFENL
+228 AYCKNEFEIL
-238 WNEGIPITAEDIKR
+238 WNEGIPITAEDIER
-252 IRKMTHLEE
+252 IRKKTHLES

-285 TLDMPKGYMQLKYQN
+285 TLDLPKGYMQLKYQK

-375 TNGSLNKVI
+375 TNGSLNKII

-398 VIVDEAHNFRSDTSG
+398 VIVDEAHNFRTDTSG

-422 KTPRVND
+422 KAPRIND
-429 GLVEGIQKK
+429 GLIESVQKK
-438 VMLLSATPLNNR
+438 VILLSATPLNNR

-476 TLFQPWIKKYNELM
+476 TLFQPWIKQYNDLM
-490 RKRGKVDNNVI
+490 RKRGKADNSEI
-501 TDAADKIYEEMRTRV
+501 TAAADKIYEEMRTRV

-523 RTRKNLWNNE
+523 RTRKNLWNNN
-533 EYKADLMRQ
+533 EYKADLKLQ
-542 GIHFPNVEQPNE
+542 NIHFPNVEQPNE
-554 CEYQLDKV
+554 CIYQLDEE

-573 LTDTPN
+573 LTDTPD

-604 GKYRNAIQFAQV
+604 SKYRNAMQFARV

-648 DMIKMWDNNNILIAP
+648 DMIKMWNEDSVLIAP

-671 ANDVEFDAIV
+671 ANDIEFDVII
-681 EKALEHG
+681 EKALNHG
-688 YDKEDILF
+688 YDKTDILF
-696 TQADFNPEYLK
+696 TQADFNQEYIK
-707 KLREDAEKLEKL
+707 KLREDAEKLERL
-719 SALWDKVE
+719 TALWDKVE
-727 KDPKYDLFKLY
+727 KDPKYDQFKEL
-738 LETEL
+738 LESDL
-743 MCQKGHRNGKEVEL
+743 MNHTKVINGKRVEL

-773 NYLGDKLKND
+773 NYLGDRLKNE
-783 LHRSDVLIVSASNRR
+783 LHRTDVLVVSASNRKT
-798 NVLDDI
+798 VLNDI
-804 RANFDANYSGEKLNK
+804 RANFDANFSGEKEDK
-819 YNIIISSDVLAEG
+819 FNIIISSDVLAEG
-832 VNLHRSNVIVN
+832 VNLHRSNIIVN

-941 LYANDRDLY
+941 LYAKNKELY
-950 NKIKALPFKSRT
+950 NKIKTLPCKSRT
-962 VRSAQYRP
+962 VRSAAHRP
-970 KDVEARSTIVYIS
+970 HDIAPQSTIVYIT
-983 TGSRSQ
+983 TGQRSQ
-989 FYKVTESEAPQQ
+989 FYRITGNEAPIQ

-1008 EWLRAKVDEPTGNFE
+1008 EWLRAKQDETIGNME
-1023 AVKELHYEHVRKAYK
+1023 AVKDAHYKHVRKAF
-1038 DYEQLTSA
+1038 DAYEQETSV

-1053 IAEKKKDKNAIS
+1053 IAEKKKDKNAIT

-1073 KRLFPADEIYG
+1073 KRMFDSDDIYT
-1084 KIITIEQY
+1084 KIQVIEKY
-1092 VNDGVF
+1092 VNEGIF

-1112 NRQKKSST
+1112 NKQKKT
-1120 IDTLKPMLSMKLE
+1120 VQLATLKPMLSMRLE
-1133 NLYDHYY
+1133 GLYDHYY
-1140 ISKEKQER
+1140 INKERKEI
-1148 EDQYQQSEIITSATF
+1148 ESLYQQSEIITSETF

>member
-1 MQCSNRYLQYRPK
+1 
-14 GNNLNIELSSSLQ
+14 
-27 RLWSA
+27 
-32 CRCYEGVLV
+32 
-41 YWKKMSSKFFNNSP
+41 MSSKFFNNSP
-55 QNTLFDKFKGIAEG
+55 QNTLFEKFKGIAES
-69 MHDFYSFLAVVGYFR
+69 MSNFYSFLAVVGYFR

-89 KLRKELANV
+89 KLRKELSNV
-98 QEIQILVGINVDSIF
+98 NEIKILVGINVDSIY

-129 REIYTEDFIQDVK
+129 REIYTKDFIQDVK
-142 DAKYSPEVEE
+142 DAQYSSDVEE
-152 GILQLCDDI
+152 GIIQLCEDI

-185 QNFSPNTD
+185 QDFNPNTD

-219 VAMKDYDDV
+219 IALKDYDDV
-228 AYCKNEFENL
+228 AYCKNEFETL
-238 WNEGIPITAEDIKR
+238 WNEGVPITAEDIER
-252 IRKMTHLEE
+252 IRKKTHLEE
-261 LPTPYEIFM
+261 LQTPYEIYI
-270 KVLIDAFGNQVEDDF
+270 KVLIDAFGNQVEDNF
-285 TLDMPKGYMQLKYQN
+285 TLEMPKGYMQLKYQN

-328 VAAMI
+328 VAAMV
-333 AKRFVEENGKNT
+333 AKRFVEENGRNT
-345 KILVIYPPAVKENWR
+345 KILVVYPPAVKENWR

-384 EGSDNYDGPEEFDL
+384 EGIDNYDAPEEFDL
-398 VIVDEAHNFRSDTSG
+398 IIVDEAHNFRSDTSG

-422 KTPRVND
+422 KSYRIND
-429 GLVEGIQKK
+429 GLIEGTHKK

-459 LFQNARK
+459 LFQDAGR
-466 PTLDGITNIT
+466 PTIDGITNIT
-476 TLFQPWIKKYNELM
+476 TLFQPWIKQYNELM
-490 RKRGKVDNNVI
+490 RKRGKTDSKVI

-523 RTRKNLWNNE
+523 RTRKNLWNNN
-533 EYKADLMRQ
+533 EYKADLMSQ

-554 CEYQLDKV
+554 CEYQLDSE
-562 LSELFYDTITI
+562 LSELFYNTIDI
-573 LTDTPN
+573 LTDTPS
-579 EDNPNGVGLHFARYR
+579 EENPDGIGLHFARYR
-594 AIEYIIGEKA
+594 AIEFIIGEKA
-604 GKYRNAIQFAQV
+604 GKYRNALQFAQV

-629 ESSFYAFKKS
+629 ESSFHAFKKS

-648 DMIKMWDNNNILIAP
+648 DMITMWNNNNILIAP

-688 YDKEDILF
+688 YNKEDILF
-696 TQADFNPEYLK
+696 HQDDFNPEYITKLK
-707 KLREDAEKLEKL
+707 EDAEKLVRLTEQ
-719 SALWDKVE
+719 WDKVD
-727 KDPKYDLFKLY
+727 KDPKFDLFKLY
-738 LETEL
+738 LENEL
-743 MCQKGHRNGKEVEL
+743 MSHVGHRNGKEVEL

-762 LVIFSESVDTI
+762 LVVFSESVDTI
-773 NYLGDKLKND
+773 KYLGERLKNE
-783 LHRSDVLIVSASNRR
+783 LHRSDVLIVSATNRR

-804 RANFDANYSGEKLNK
+804 RANFDANYQGEKLNR

-930 KQLELLREIRE
+930 KQLELLREVRE
-941 LYANDRDLY
+941 LYANDRTLY
-950 NKIKALPFKSRT
+950 NRIKGLPFKSRT
-962 VRSAQYRP
+962 VRTEKHRP
-970 KDVEARSTIVYIS
+970 KQLPSQSTIVYIT
-983 TGSRSQ
+983 TGQRSQ
-989 FYKVTESEAPQQ
+989 FYQVKGSEAPQP
-1001 IEFLQAA
+1001 IEFLEAA
-1008 EWLRAKVDEPTGNFE
+1008 EILRAKQEEPTGNFE
-1023 AVKELHYEHVRKAYK
+1023 AVKEMHYNHVRKAFNTYQQ
-1038 DYEQLTSA
+1038 ETS
-1046 VETTEIS
+1046 VEETTETS
-1053 IAEKKKDKNAIS
+1053 IAEKKKDQNTIS
-1065 ALAFLREM
+1065 ALAFLRDM
-1073 KRLFPADEIYG
+1073 KRLFAADEVYA
-1084 KIITIEQY
+1084 KIVTIEQY
-1092 VNDGVF
+1092 VSDGVF
-1098 SNLTLSLNRLSREL
+1098 SNLTLSLNRLNREV
-1112 NRQKKSST
+1112 NRLKKTSLLSG
-1120 IDTLKPMLSMKLE
+1120 LKPMLSDKLG

-1140 ISKEKQER
+1140 ISNEKQAR
-1148 EDQYQQSEIITSATF
+1148 EKEYLQSEIITSETF

>member
-1 MQCSNRYLQYRPK
+1 
-14 GNNLNIELSSSLQ
+14 
-27 RLWSA
+27 
-32 CRCYEGVLV
+32 
-41 YWKKMSSKFFNNSP
+41 MSSKFFNNSP
-55 QNTLFDKFKGIAEG
+55 QNTLFEKFKGIAEG
-69 MHDFYSFLAVVGYFR
+69 MSDFHSFLAVVGFFR

-89 KLRKELANV
+89 KLRKELSNV
-98 QEIQILVGINVDSIF
+98 NEIKILVGINVDSIF

-129 REIYTEDFIQDVK
+129 KEIYTKEFIQDVK
-142 DAKYSPEVEE
+142 DAQYSSDVEE
-152 GILQLCDDI
+152 GILQLCEDI
-161 VSGKLQMRIHKS
+161 VSGKLEMRVHKS

-185 QNFSPNTD
+185 QLFSPNTD

-208 GITQPPRYELN
+208 GITEPPRYELN
-219 VAMKDYDDV
+219 IALKDYDDV
-228 AYCKNEFENL
+228 AYCKNEFETL
-238 WNEGIPITAEDIKR
+238 WNEGVPITAEDIER
-252 IRKMTHLEE
+252 IRKNTHLDE
-261 LPTPYEIFM
+261 LQTPYEIFI
-270 KVLIDAFGNQVEDDF
+270 KVLIDAFGNQVEDNF
-285 TLDMPKGYMQLKYQN
+285 TLEMPKGYMQLKYQN

-328 VAAMI
+328 VAAMV
-333 AKRFVEENGKNT
+333 AKRFVEENGRNT
-345 KILVIYPPAVKENWR
+345 KILVVYPPAVKENWR

-366 SLTKYTQFV
+366 NLTKYTQFV

-384 EGSDNYDGPEEFDL
+384 EGADNYDAPEEFDL
-398 VIVDEAHNFRSDTSG
+398 IIVDEAHNFRSDTSG

-422 KTPRVND
+422 KSYRIND
-429 GLVEGIQKK
+429 GLIEGTHKK

-459 LFQNARK
+459 LFQDAGK
-466 PTLDGITNIT
+466 PTIDGITNIT
-476 TLFQPWIKKYNELM
+476 TLFQPWIKQYNELM
-490 RKRGKVDNNVI
+490 RKRGKTDSKVI

-523 RTRKNLWNNE
+523 RTRKNLWNNN
-533 EYKADLMRQ
+533 EYKADLISQ

-554 CEYQLDKV
+554 CEYQLDKE
-562 LSELFYDTITI
+562 LSELFYNTIDI
-573 LTDTPN
+573 LTDTPS
-579 EDNPNGVGLHFARYR
+579 EENPDGMGLHFARYR
-594 AIEYIIGEKA
+594 AIEFIVGEKA
-604 GKYRNAIQFAQV
+604 GKYRNATQFAQV

-629 ESSFYAFKKS
+629 ESSFHAFKKS

-648 DMIKMWDNNNILIAP
+648 DMIKMWNDNNILIAP

-688 YDKEDILF
+688 YNKEDILF
-696 TQADFNPEYLK
+696 HQDDFNPEYITKLK
-707 KLREDAEKLEKL
+707 EDAEKLVSLTEQ
-719 SALWDKVE
+719 WDKVD
-727 KDPKYDLFKLY
+727 KDPKFDMFKFY
-738 LETEL
+738 LENEL
-743 MCQKGHRNGKEVEL
+743 MSHIGHRNGKEVEL

-762 LVIFSESVDTI
+762 LVVFSESVDTI
-773 NYLGDKLKND
+773 NYLGERLKNE
-783 LHRSDVLIVSASNRR
+783 LHRSDVLIVSATNRR

-804 RANFDANYSGEKLNK
+804 RANFDANYQGEKLNK

-930 KQLELLREIRE
+930 KQLELLREVRE
-941 LYANDRDLY
+941 LYANNRTLY
-950 NKIKALPFKSRT
+950 NRIKGLPFKSRT
-962 VRSAQYRP
+962 VRTEKHRP
-970 KDVEARSTIVYIS
+970 KQLPSQSTIVYIT
-983 TGSRSQ
+983 TGQRSQ
-989 FYKVTESEAPQQ
+989 FYQVKGSEAPQP
-1001 IEFLQAA
+1001 IEFLEAA
-1008 EWLRAKVDEPTGNFE
+1008 ELLRAKKEEPAGNFD
-1023 AVKELHYEHVRKAYK
+1023 AVKKMHYEHVRKAFNIY
-1038 DYEQLTSA
+1038 QQQTSI
-1046 VETTEIS
+1046 VETTETS
-1053 IAEKKKDKNAIS
+1053 IVEKKKDQNTIS
-1065 ALAFLREM
+1065 ALALLREM
-1073 KRLFPADEIYG
+1073 KRLFAADEVYA
-1084 KIITIEQY
+1084 KIVTIEQY

-1098 SNLTLSLNRLSREL
+1098 SNLTLSLNRLNREI
-1112 NRQKKSST
+1112 NRLKKTTLLSG
-1120 IDTLKPMLSMKLE
+1120 LKPMLSDKLGK
-1133 NLYDHYY
+1133 LYDHYY
-1140 ISKEKQER
+1140 ISSEKQAR
-1148 EDQYQQSEIITSATF
+1148 EKEYQQSEIITSETF

>member
-1 MQCSNRYLQYRPK
+1 
-14 GNNLNIELSSSLQ
+14 
-27 RLWSA
+27 
-32 CRCYEGVLV
+32 
-41 YWKKMSSKFFNNSP
+41 MSSKFFNNNP
-55 QNTLFDKFKGIAEG
+55 QNTLFDKFKGIAQG
-69 MHDFYSFLAVVGYFR
+69 MPNFYSFLAVVGYFR

-89 KLRKELANV
+89 KLRKELNNV
-98 QEIQILVGINVDSIF
+98 QDIKILVGINVDSIF
-113 RKHNQALLM
+113 HKHNQALLM

-129 REIYTEDFIQDVK
+129 RQIYTKDFIQDVK
-142 DAKYSPEVEE
+142 DAKYSADVEE
-152 GILQLCDDI
+152 GILQLCEDI
-161 VSGKLQMRIHKS
+161 ISGKLQMRIHKS

-185 QNFSPNTD
+185 EHFSEHTD

-203 SDSGL
+203 SDAGL
-208 GITQPPRYELN
+208 GISEPPRYELN

-228 AYCKNEFENL
+228 AYCKNEFDML
-238 WNEGIPITAEDIKR
+238 WNEGIPITPEDIER
-252 IRKMTHLEE
+252 IRKQTHLEE
-261 LPTPYEIFM
+261 LPTPYEIFI

-345 KILVIYPPAVKENWR
+345 KILVIYPPAVKENWEN
-360 DTFKDF
+360 TFKDF
-366 SLTKYTQFV
+366 GLTGKAKNYTQFI
-375 TNGSLNKVI
+375 TNGSLNKI
-384 EGSDNYDGPEEFDL
+384 LEGSNNYYGPEEFDL
-398 VIVDEAHNFRSDTSG
+398 IIVDEAHNFRSDTAG
-413 RYDDLQRIC
+413 RYDELQRIC
-422 KTPRVND
+422 KTPRVNE
-429 GLVEGIQKK
+429 GLIEGMQKK

-459 LFQNARK
+459 LFQNARR

-476 TLFQPWIKKYNELM
+476 TLFQPWIQQYNELM
-490 RKRGKVDNNVI
+490 RKRGKADNKVI
-501 TDAADKIYEEMRTRV
+501 TEAADRIYEEMRTKV

-523 RTRKNLWNNE
+523 RTRKNLWNNK
-533 EYKADLMRQ
+533 EYKADLMSQ

-554 CEYQLDKV
+554 CTYQLDEE
-562 LSELFYDTITI
+562 LSELFYSTIKT
-573 LTDTPN
+573 LTDTPD
-579 EDNPNGVGLHFARYR
+579 EANPNGTGLHYARYR

-629 ESSFYAFKKS
+629 ESSFHAFKKS

-648 DMIKMWDNNNILIAP
+648 DMIQMWENDRILIAP

-671 ANDVEFDAIV
+671 AKDVEFDEIL
-681 EKALEHG
+681 EKALEAG
-688 YDKEDILF
+688 YTEEDVLF
-696 TQADFNPEYLK
+696 TREDFNPIYIE
-707 KLREDAEKLEKL
+707 KLREDAAKLEEL
-719 SALWDKVE
+719 EAYWEIVD
-727 KDPKYDLFKLY
+727 KDPKFDLFKKL
-738 LETEL
+738 LENEL
-743 MCQKGHRNGKEVEL
+743 FAPTRVNENGETVEL

-762 LVIFSESVDTI
+762 LVVFSESVDTI
-773 NYLGDKLKND
+773 TYLGERLKNE
-783 LHRSDVLIVSASNRR
+783 LHRDDILIVSATNRR
-798 NVLDDI
+798 NVLDAI
-804 RANFDANYSGEKLNK
+804 RSNFDANYQEEKQNK

-854 QRIGRVNRIGSTSDH
+854 QRIGRVNRIGSSSDY

-930 KQLELLREIRE
+930 KQLELLREVRE
-941 LYANDRDLY
+941 LYQTDRELY
-950 NKIKALPFKSRT
+950 KRIKSLPFKSRT
-962 VRSAQYRP
+962 VRSADHRP
-970 KDVEARSTIVYIS
+970 KKLASQSSVIYIT

-989 FYKVTESEAPQQ
+989 FYRVTGKGQPEP
-1001 IEFLQAA
+1001 IEFLDAA
-1008 EWLRAKVDEPTGNFE
+1008 ELLRAKPTEPVGNFE
-1023 AVKELHYEHVRKAYK
+1023 AVKELHYEHVRKAYEA
-1038 DYEQLTSA
+1038 YQQVTSI
-1046 VETTEIS
+1046 VETTEAS
-1053 IAEKKKDKNAIS
+1053 IDERRKDKNATA

-1073 KRLFPADEIYG
+1073 KRLFSSDEIYE
-1084 KIITIEQY
+1084 KLLVLDEY
-1092 VNDGVF
+1092 VNEGMF
-1098 SNLTLSLNRLSREL
+1098 SFLTLTLNRLSRDFNKRRRTE
-1112 NRQKKSST
+1112 K
-1120 IDTLKPMLSMKLE
+1120 IDTLKPLLSMKLE
-1133 NLYDHYY
+1133 ELYERYY
-1140 ISKEKQER
+1140 ISKEKQEF
-1148 EDQYQQSEIITSATF
+1148 ENQFQQSEIITSETF